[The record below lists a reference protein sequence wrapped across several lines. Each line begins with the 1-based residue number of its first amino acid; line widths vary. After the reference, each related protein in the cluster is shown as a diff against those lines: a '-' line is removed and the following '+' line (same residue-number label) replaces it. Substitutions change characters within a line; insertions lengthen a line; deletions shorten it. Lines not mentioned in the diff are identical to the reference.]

1 MGDRPVAASSGLP
14 ATVWLLGFTSLFM
27 DASSELIHSLL
38 PLFLVSGLGASVLMV
53 GVIDGL
59 AEATAA
65 VAKIMSGALSD
76 WFGRRKWLAVAGYGL
91 SALTKPLFPLAG
103 GTAEVF
109 VARFF
114 DRLGKGIR
122 SAPRDALVADAVP
135 AGLRGAAYGLRQG
148 LDTVGALI
156 GPLAAVGLMV
166 LFSDDFRAVFWV
178 ACVPAAL
185 AVLVLAIGVREPR
198 AVRPARRPRF
208 PLHRTELARLGGG
221 FWLLIAVLFLLLLPR
236 FSEAFMLLRA
246 EDAGLGLAWV
256 PLVLA
261 AMNLVAAALSLP
273 VGRLSDRIG
282 RRGLAAAGF
291 AVLVLAHLVLM
302 LASVPALV
310 FLGAGLWGLHLGV
323 TQGVL
328 AALIADLAPVEL
340 RGTAFGV
347 FHLASGLAILVGSV
361 GAGWLWAGFGAGT
374 AFGVA
379 AATGTAGLIGFL
391 LLPASRP
398 DGTALRR

>member
-1 MGDRPVAASSGLP
+1 MPDRRAAPLSALP
-14 ATVWLLGFTSLFM
+14 STVWLLGLTSLFM

-53 GVIDGL
+53 GIIDGL

-65 VAKIMSGALSD
+65 FAKIMSGALSD
-76 WFGRRKWLAVAGYGL
+76 WLGRRKWLAVAGYGL
-91 SALTKPLFPLAG
+91 SALTKPLFPLAA
-103 GTAEVF
+103 GTVEVF
-109 VARFF
+109 AARFF

-122 SAPRDALVADAVP
+122 GAPRDALVADAVP

-166 LFSDDFRAVFWV
+166 LFNDDFRAVFWL
-178 ACVPAAL
+178 ACVPAVL

-198 AVRPARRPRF
+198 RAAPVRRPRF
-208 PLHRTELARLGGG
+208 PLRRAELARLGGY
-221 FWLLIAVLFLLLLPR
+221 FWLLIGVLFLLLLPR

-246 EDAGLGLAWV
+246 EDAGLALAWV

-273 VGRLSDRIG
+273 AGRLSDRIG
-282 RRGLAAAGF
+282 RRGLAAGGF

-302 LASVPALV
+302 LATSPALV
-310 FLGAGLWGLHLGV
+310 FVGAGLWGLHLGV

-347 FHLASGLAILVGSV
+347 FHLVSGVAILAGSV
-361 GAGWLWAGFGAGT
+361 GAGWLWDGFGAGT

-379 AATGTAGLIGFL
+379 AATGGAGLIAFL
-391 LLPASRP
+391 LLPASRAVRP
-398 DGTALRR
+398 AEHP